1 MSIKQ
6 YAHHVAEKLRE
17 GHNVREFERAIAG
30 APDQATRHELE
41 ILARR

>member
-17 GHNVREFERAIAG
+17 GHNAREIERAIAN
-30 APDQATRHELE
+30 APTEAARHEIEL
-41 ILARR
+41 LTRR